1 MILICP
7 KCGENNDSKFAFCVK
22 CGTPLKAA
30 AKSPKTA
37 SVKPA
42 PAAAQ
47 KQPAPQPKPAAP
59 QSARTQKVQQ
69 APQRQNPAMM
79 PQNPQMPN
87 PAMMPQNPQMQN
99 PAMMPQN
106 PQMQNPAMMPQ
117 NPQMQNPAMMPQNPQ
132 MPNPAMMPQNPQMQN
147 PAIMPQNPQMQNPQ
161 MPNPAIMP
169 QNPQMQNPAMM
180 PQNPQMQ
187 NPEYPEMPQ
196 NPMMQQG
203 MMNPQM
209 MGIMPPQMM
218 GMMPQTQF
226 VGYDQNGMPMYMQM
240 MPQFMG
246 YDAYGN
252 PIYTMV
258 PMQAYAMPQMGMM
271 PQQPVMQQP
280 MQGVPPMQG
289 MPMQQPMQ
297 QPVPPM
303 VQGTMQVSSFEEMP
317 VSAESL
323 MDEDEEA
330 EDAELSAPIP
340 DETELLN
347 QIFSDHPKHNTM
359 SAGTKPSAQTFSIS
373 LSACEVTSVRDEAPP
388 VQPAPKPEKKQKKVE
403 AKELP
408 PKKQPQ
414 RIVSPDEFFGDTSPV
429 ARRYK
434 EMNVD
439 TPVIE
444 DDDQLEAQIAALE
457 AEGHKRSK
465 RTMQA
470 ADSALDAQTA
480 VDDPSVSAAAQALLN
495 ADAAD

>member
-37 SVKPA
+37 PVKPA

-59 QSARTQKVQQ
+59 QSAAPRKVQQ
-69 APQRQNPAMM
+69 A
-79 PQNPQMPN
+79 
-87 PAMMPQNPQMQN
+87 
-99 PAMMPQN
+99 
-106 PQMQNPAMMPQ
+106 
-117 NPQMQNPAMMPQNPQ
+117 PQMQNPAMMPQNPQ
-132 MPNPAMMPQNPQMQN
+132 MPNPAMMPQNP
-147 PAIMPQNPQMQNPQ
+147 
-161 MPNPAIMP
+161 
-169 QNPQMQNPAMM
+169 MM
-180 PQNPQMQ
+180 PQMQ
-187 NPEYPEMPQ
+187 NPEHPEMPQ

-209 MGIMPPQMM
+209 MGMMQPQMM

-226 VGYDQNGMPMYMQM
+226 MGYDQNGMPMYIQM
-240 MPQFMG
+240 VPQFMG

-271 PQQPVMQQP
+271 PQQPIMQQP
-280 MQGVPPMQG
+280 MQGVPSMQGVPPMQG
-289 MPMQQPMQ
+289 MPQMQGMPMQ
-297 QPVPPM
+297 QPVQPAAPPM
-303 VQGTMQVSSFEEMP
+303 VQRTMQVSSFEEMP

-330 EDAELSAPIP
+330 EGAEPSAPIP

-373 LSACEVTSVRDEAPP
+373 LSASEVTSVRDEAPP
-388 VQPAPKPEKKQKKVE
+388 APPVQSAPKPEKKQKKAE
-403 AKELP
+403 AKEPP
-408 PKKQPQ
+408 PKKPPQ
-414 RIVSPDEFFGDTSPV
+414 RIVSPDEFFGDTSPA

-457 AEGHKRSK
+457 AEGHKRSR

-480 VDDPSVSAAAQALLN
+480 VDDPSVSAAAQALLD
-495 ADAAD
+495 ADN